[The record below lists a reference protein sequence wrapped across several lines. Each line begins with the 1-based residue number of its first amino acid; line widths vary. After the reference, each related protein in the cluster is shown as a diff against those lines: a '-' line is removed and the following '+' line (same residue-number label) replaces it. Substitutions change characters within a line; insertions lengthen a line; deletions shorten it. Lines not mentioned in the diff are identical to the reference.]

1 LGNAEVADTVLAA
14 RGGATNPL
22 RPWYLAAAALAL
34 AAMVAAIRGNS
45 LWFLDFVHVM
55 TGVLWTGI
63 DLFMGFVVGPV
74 LRRAPLDTRRAMIA
88 GIIPRTL
95 VLMPT
100 LSIITTTAGWFLAE
114 RLGFL
119 KLGYP
124 QFWWVIAALAIVSVL
139 TVQGLFYLLPTN
151 LRLYFEMLKEA
162 PDHAKI
168 GRWMRTY
175 VRVVAAQGMLQV
187 AIIVV
192 MARFATGF

>member
-1 LGNAEVADTVLAA
+1 VADAVIAPHA
-14 RGGATNPL
+14 RVANPL
-22 RPWYLAAAALAL
+22 RAGYLAAAILAL
-34 AAMVAAIRGNS
+34 AAMVVAIRGNS

-55 TGVLWTGI
+55 TGALWTGI
-63 DLFMGFVVGPV
+63 DLFMGFVIGPV
-74 LRRAPLDTRRAMIA
+74 LRRCSLDTRRAMIA

-100 LSIITTTAGWFLAE
+100 LSIITSTAGWFLAE
-114 RLGFL
+114 RMGFL
-119 KLGYP
+119 QLGYP
-124 QFWWVIAALAIVSVL
+124 QFWWVIAALAIVTVL
-139 TVQGLFYLLPTN
+139 TVQGLGYLLPTN
-151 LRLYFEMLKEA
+151 LKLYFEMLKET

-175 VRVVAAQGMLQV
+175 VRVVAAQGCLQV